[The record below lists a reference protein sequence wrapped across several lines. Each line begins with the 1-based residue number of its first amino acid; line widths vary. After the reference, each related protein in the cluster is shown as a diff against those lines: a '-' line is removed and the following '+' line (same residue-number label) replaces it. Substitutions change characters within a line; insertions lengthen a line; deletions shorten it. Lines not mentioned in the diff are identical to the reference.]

1 VGQGVAVIASGVVW
15 VEKTSDGCAS
25 AAVDVSKEVHL
36 NAVNVFG
43 QSVPH
48 ADPPMHRMP
57 VQDQV
62 DLPVVMADKDR
73 HAELS

>member
-1 VGQGVAVIASGVVW
+1 VGREDERRV
-15 VEKTSDGCAS
+15 CA

-43 QSVPH
+43 QPVPH

-57 VQDQV
+57 VHDQV
-62 DLPVVMADKDR
+62 DLPVVMTG
-73 HAELS
+73 LSRSAVC